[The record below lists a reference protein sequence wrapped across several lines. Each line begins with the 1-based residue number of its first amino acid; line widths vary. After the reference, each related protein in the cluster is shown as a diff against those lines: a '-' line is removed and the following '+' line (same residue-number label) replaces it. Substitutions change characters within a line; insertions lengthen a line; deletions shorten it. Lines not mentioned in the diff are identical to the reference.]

1 VVSASLLDV
10 NVLVASVYE
19 WHEAHD
25 RVQAWWRQSAS
36 KPWATCP
43 LTQAGFVRIISNRR
57 FHEQAVNVAEAFELL
72 MAITQRPGHRFWP
85 MDISLPEAVQPF
97 QEKLF
102 GHRQITDAYLLGLA
116 IRNKGRLVTLDR
128 GIEILAGEAYRQ
140 AVTVLA
146 G

>member
-1 VVSASLLDV
+1 MVSASLLDV

-19 WHEAHD
+19 WHVAHD

-85 MDISLPEAVQPF
+85 IDISLPEAVQPF
-97 QEKLF
+97 RERLF
-102 GHRQITDAYLLGLA
+102 GHRQVTDAYLLGLA
-116 IRNKGRLVTLDR
+116 IRNKGRLVTLD
-128 GIEILAGEAYRQ
+128 GAIQSLAGEAFGRYV
-140 AVTVLA
+140 AVLQS
-146 G
+146 